1 MDTVTCPHCGTGTFD
16 PARIVDGFATCS
28 GCGRRAATTYLGE
41 QVWLEQQD
49 TLLHARLDWVRQ
61 QVSVGSPPLT
71 APASPGDQRL
81 PVPPSPGHTPWSS
94 AAPRPAPHPGGPVP
108 VLPGQGLP
116 GQGLPGQGAA
126 RPGLALSGVQTLL
139 LGTGAVLLVT
149 AAAVFVAVTWDLLG
163 PVGQLA
169 SLGVVVAAL
178 SGAAHAARTRFRGTA
193 EALAAVAACV
203 TVVAL
208 LAAPA
213 LGLVTGWWQSHGAAW
228 ATLAFT
234 LTASLAVGLTALSR
248 LLAWRVTAIAGL
260 LAAAQS
266 ATFAAGG
273 DAGVPAAAPA
283 VLAVAAALL
292 LRLRP
297 TPGARTGWSRDLGW
311 LGSGLAALALLDVL
325 AGYAHLDAAAWW
337 GLSWAVIAGLGAVI
351 TGLPEAA
358 PAAGPVPPTTTAT
371 PPSAT
376 NPASGVGAVVLGLG
390 VGQALAFAVRALD
403 LDPDAGLPLLGV
415 LGAALLATTLL
426 PDRRLPGPIAP
437 RPTLSGAAGAVSL
450 WAIAIPAMLS
460 AGALGPHTVAAF
472 FGIIAVSTYA
482 LSLLPG
488 RDLVV
493 VPAAMCAVIGLQ
505 ALDADPSV
513 ILPLLGALGTALL
526 VTTLIPRLRRHGPAG
541 AVAVWFTALPAAATD
556 YAEVTQQDVAIFLAI
571 VAASGYVL
579 ALTPRRGF
587 VSWPAAA
594 AGSVSTWLALDVAGY
609 DTLEF
614 YTGTSAATLLVAG
627 LLQRRDVP
635 RLGSVVTLGPALAM
649 AILPSAIDAFGEAV
663 VQEAGTLRAV
673 LVILV
678 AAVLAAVG
686 AALRVRAAFLVGLTA
701 ALLAGLGQLF
711 ALTGLLPRWVALAA
725 GGALLLGT
733 GFAAE
738 AVRTAGRQFRVFTGQ
753 LR

>member
-16 PARIVDGFATCS
+16 PARIVDGFAACS
-28 GCGRRAATTYLGE
+28 GCDHRAATTYLGE

-49 TLLHARLDWVRQ
+49 TQLHARLDWVRQ

-71 APASPGDQRL
+71 APASP
-81 PVPPSPGHTPWSS
+81 
-94 AAPRPAPHPGGPVP
+94 PAGPVP
-108 VLPGQGLP
+108 VLPGQSLP
-116 GQGLPGQGAA
+116 GQSLPGQSLPGQGAA
-126 RPGLALSGVQTLL
+126 RPGSALSGVQTLL

-208 LAAPA
+208 LAAPT
-213 LGLVTGWWQSHGAAW
+213 LGLVTGWWQAHGAAW
-228 ATLAFT
+228 AALAFT

-248 LLAWRVTAIAGL
+248 LLTWRITAIAGL

-297 TPGARTGWSRDLGW
+297 APGARTGWSRDLGW

-337 GLSWAVIAGLGAVI
+337 SLSWAVIAGLGAVI
-351 TGLPEAA
+351 TGLPAA
-358 PAAGPVPPTTTAT
+358 AATTGPVPPAAGPVPPTTGPVPPTTTAS
-371 PPSAT
+371 PSAT
-376 NPASGVGAVVLGLG
+376 SPASAVGAVVLGLG
-390 VGQALAFAVRALD
+390 VGQALAFAARALD

-437 RPTLSGAAGAVSL
+437 RPTLSGATGAVSL

-472 FGIIAVSTYA
+472 FGIVAVSTYA

-526 VTTLIPRLRRHGPAG
+526 VTTLIPRLRRHGLAG
-541 AVAVWFTALPAAATD
+541 AVAAWFTALPAAATD
-556 YAEVTQQDVAIFLAI
+556 YAEVTRQDVAIFLAI

-609 DTLEF
+609 DTLEL
-614 YTGTSAATLLVAG
+614 YTGASAATLLVAG

-663 VQEAGTLRAV
+663 LQEAGTLRAV

-678 AAVLAAVG
+678 AALLAAVG
-686 AALRVRAAFLVGLTA
+686 AALQVRAAFLVGLAA

-711 ALTGLLPRWVALAA
+711 ALTGMLPRWVALAA

-738 AVRTAGRQFRVFTGQ
+738 LVRTAGRQFRVFTGQ